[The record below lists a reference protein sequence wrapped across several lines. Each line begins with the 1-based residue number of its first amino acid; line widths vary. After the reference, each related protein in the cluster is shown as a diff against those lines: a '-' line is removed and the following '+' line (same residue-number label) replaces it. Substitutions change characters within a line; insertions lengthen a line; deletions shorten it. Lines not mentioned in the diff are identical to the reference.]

1 MGENPQIACA
11 VVGEELKA
19 FLKPYPEIKKM
30 LQEDLSA
37 IGLANGN
44 SDQACPEDNGAAEPK
59 GEGAVLALSK
69 NILGLWGRYPETLQ
83 ALEEHEIYRIREENE
98 KMDFMA
104 HYLE

>member
-1 MGENPQIACA
+1 MDTKVN
-11 VVGEELKA
+11 
-19 FLKPYPEIKKM
+19 KPYPEIKKM

-37 IGLANGN
+37 IGLANEN
-44 SDQACPEDNGAAEPK
+44 PAQACRGNNGAAKSK
-59 GEGAVLALSK
+59 GEETVLALSK

-98 KMDFMA
+98 KMDFMP